1 MSTRQIYFWVLFL
14 VSVTLSVV
22 SYYKGRTD
30 TIREYEKQ
38 ISILE
43 KKLQDQTKVLE
54 SSMQEW
60 ARKYEDLK
68 TENAQKD
75 NEKWKEE
82 NKKEAVS
89 KSLDKSTVKYI
100 NSLL

>member
-1 MSTRQIYFWVLFL
+1 MSTRQIYFWVLFITA
-14 VSVTLSVV
+14 VALSVV
-22 SYYKGRTD
+22 SYHKGRSD
-30 TIREYEKQ
+30 MQQKYEKE

-43 KKLQDQTKVLE
+43 KKLKDQTEILE
-54 SSMQEW
+54 TSMQEW
-60 ARKYEDLK
+60 AKKYEALK
-68 TENAQKD
+68 TENEQKD